1 MSQTQVVILGSGTPN
16 AEPDRVSASLAVVV
30 AGQPYLVDCG
40 HGAVQRV
47 VEARAMGKIDWDTT
61 DLTRLFVTH
70 LHADHT
76 VGLPDLLYTPWIHE
90 RESVLQAIGPLG
102 LADMARHIELA
113 YSENIREHL
122 SAHPSSREGYK
133 IVVREVAGGCVY
145 EDDKVTVQAL
155 EANHGDLAALSYK
168 FETPD
173 GTIVVSGDTKPVAR
187 FAEWARGCDLLLHEV
202 YSARQFA
209 FRPPAWQAYH
219 ARTHTSSDELAALA
233 TAVRPKRLVLV
244 HQLFWGQTPAQLVAE
259 VRRAYDGEVIS
270 ASDLDVYELTSVESG
285 D

>member
-1 MSQTQVVILGSGTPN
+1 MSRTQVVILGSGTPN
-16 AEPDRVSASLAVVV
+16 ADARRVSSCIAVVV
-30 AGQPYLVDCG
+30 AGQPYLVDIG

-47 VEARAMGKIDWDTT
+47 VEAQAAGKIDWDTT

-76 VGLPDLLYTPWIHE
+76 VGLPDLLYTPWIHG
-90 RESVLQAIGPLG
+90 REAALQAVGPRG

-122 SAHPSSREGYK
+122 SAHPRTEQGYK
-133 IVVREVAGGCVY
+133 IEVREVAGGRVY
-145 EDDKVTVQAL
+145 ADERVTVEAL
-155 EANHGDLAALSYK
+155 KADHGDLTALSYK
-168 FETPD
+168 FITPD
-173 GTIVVSGDTKPVAR
+173 GTIVISGDTKPVAG

-219 ARTHTSSDELAALA
+219 ARTHTSSEELAALA
-233 TAVRPKRLVLV
+233 ADVKPGRLVLV
-244 HQLFWGQTPAQLVAE
+244 HQLFWGQTPEELVAE
-259 VRRAYDGEVIS
+259 VQSAYDGEVVS
-270 ASDLDVYELTSVESG
+270 ASDLDVYAV
-285 D
+285 

>member
-1 MSQTQVVILGSGTPN
+1 MSRTQVVILGSGTPN

-30 AGQPYLVDCG
+30 DNQPYLVDCG

-47 VEARAMGKIDWDTT
+47 VEARAAGIIDWDTT
-61 DLTRLFVTH
+61 ALTRLFVTH

-90 RESVLQAIGPLG
+90 RKTSLQAFGPRG

-133 IVVREVAGGCVY
+133 IAVREVAEGCVY
-145 EDDKVTVQAL
+145 QDERVTVQAL
-155 EANHGDLAALSYK
+155 AADHGELAALSYK
-168 FETPD
+168 FETPQ
-173 GTIVVSGDTKPVAR
+173 GRVVISGDTKPVAG
-187 FAEWARGCDLLLHEV
+187 FAAWARGCDLLLHEV

-209 FRPPAWQAYH
+209 FRPPAWQTYH

-233 TAVRPKRLVLV
+233 TIVRPKRLVLV
-244 HQLFWGQTPAQLVAE
+244 HQLFWGQSPAQLVAE
-259 VRRAYDGEVIS
+259 VQRAYAGEVIS
-270 ASDLDVYELTSVESG
+270 ASDLDVYGL
-285 D
+285 

>member
-16 AEPDRVSASLAVVV
+16 ADPDRVSASLAVVV

-47 VEARAMGKIDWDTT
+47 VEARAMGKIAWDTT

-90 RESVLQAIGPLG
+90 RESPLQAIGPRG

-113 YSENIREHL
+113 YSENIREHRK
-122 SAHPSSREGYK
+122 AHPSSADGCK
-133 IVVREVAGGCVY
+133 IIVREVDGGCVY
-145 EDDKVTVQAL
+145 ADDQLTVQAL
-155 EANHGDLAALSYK
+155 AANHGGLAALSYK
-168 FETPD
+168 FETPA
-173 GTIVVSGDTKPVAR
+173 GAIVLSGDTKPVDG
-187 FAEWARGCDLLLHEV
+187 FADWARGCDLLVHEV
-202 YSARQFA
+202 YSARRFA
-209 FRPPAWQAYH
+209 LRPPAWQAYH
-219 ARTHTSSDELAALA
+219 SRAHTSSDELAALA
-233 TAVRPKRLVLV
+233 TAVQPKRLVLT

-259 VRRAYDGEVIS
+259 VQRAYAGEVIS
-270 ASDLDVYELTSVESG
+270 ASDLDVYAL
-285 D
+285 